1 VRLYVTFAVDAA
13 RGANVVG
20 GVLGVAGATS
30 TASPPVALELEGDSA
45 ALFAS
50 KFSEMRPG
58 LSPLFAAGTVV
69 SL

>member
-1 VRLYVTFAVDAA
+1 VRLYIAFVVDAA
-13 RGANVVG
+13 WGTNVVCG
-20 GVLGVAGATS
+20 ALGVAGGTS
-30 TASPPVALELEGDSA
+30 TVSPPVALEPEGNSA

-50 KFSEMRPG
+50 KFSEMQPG